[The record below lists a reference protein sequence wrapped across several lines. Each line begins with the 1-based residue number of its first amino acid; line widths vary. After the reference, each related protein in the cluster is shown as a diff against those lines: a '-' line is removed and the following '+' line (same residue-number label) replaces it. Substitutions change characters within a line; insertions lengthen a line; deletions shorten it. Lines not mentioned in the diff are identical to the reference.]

1 MDRCGH
7 RRADRRRGRPGRPR
21 LNAKAKRAGDVF
33 DAGTT
38 ASAEAYR
45 GRAAAAAAAGN
56 WSAAVVDCFRAL
68 VRTAEDRTL
77 FDTRPGRTADEV
89 AHELA
94 TPFPSEAGRL
104 TDAARTFDGIRYGN
118 ESAGQAHFAAMRE
131 LDIALQSLT
140 PRAPPC
146 PLNVTNRRFR
156 DDGGSHDAEPFSGS
170 SGAQTSDVGCTG
182 DAAGFRPGTPIKVR
196 VRIRCPCLAPA
207 APWRGS
213 YRRGGRRR
221 TGRGYFHPTRTKGRF
236 PAVIRA

>member
-1 MDRCGH
+1 MAVEPPVLPGRDEA
-7 RRADRRRGRPGRPR
+7 RRWAEEELAKPEYRDAAPGWLDSVWADILDWLRSLDGGSGPDTTVAAPWIGVAIAVLIGAAVVLARPR

-38 ASAEAYR
+38 VSAEAYR

-77 FDTRPGRTADEV
+77 FDARPGRTADEV

-104 TDAARTFDGIRYGN
+104 TEAARTFDGIRYGN
-118 ESAGQAHFAAMRE
+118 ESAGQADFAAVRE

-140 PRAPPC
+140 PASAALPAE
-146 PLNVTNRRFR
+146 R
-156 DDGGSHDAEPFSGS
+156 DE
-170 SGAQTSDVGCTG
+170 
-182 DAAGFRPGTPIKVR
+182 
-196 VRIRCPCLAPA
+196 
-207 APWRGS
+207 
-213 YRRGGRRR
+213 
-221 TGRGYFHPTRTKGRF
+221 
-236 PAVIRA
+236 PAVPR

>member
-1 MDRCGH
+1 MAAEPPVLPGRDEA
-7 RRADRRRGRPGRPR
+7 RRWAEEELAKPEYRDAAPGWLDSVWADILDWLRSLNGGSSPDTTVAAPWIGVAIAVLIGAAVVLARPR

-140 PRAPPC
+140 PASAALPAE
-146 PLNVTNRRFR
+146 R
-156 DDGGSHDAEPFSGS
+156 DE
-170 SGAQTSDVGCTG
+170 
-182 DAAGFRPGTPIKVR
+182 
-196 VRIRCPCLAPA
+196 
-207 APWRGS
+207 
-213 YRRGGRRR
+213 
-221 TGRGYFHPTRTKGRF
+221 
-236 PAVIRA
+236 PAVPR

>member
-1 MDRCGH
+1 MATEPPVLPGRDEA
-7 RRADRRRGRPGRPR
+7 RRWAEEELAKPEYRDAAPGWLDSVWADILDWLRSLDGGSGPDTTVAAPWIGVAIAVLIGAAVVLARPR

-38 ASAEAYR
+38 VSAEAYR

-77 FDTRPGRTADEV
+77 FDARPGRTADEV

-104 TDAARTFDGIRYGN
+104 TEAARTFDGIRYGN
-118 ESAGQAHFAAMRE
+118 ESAGQADFAAVRE

-140 PRAPPC
+140 PASAALP
-146 PLNVTNRRFR
+146 
-156 DDGGSHDAEPFSGS
+156 AE
-170 SGAQTSDVGCTG
+170 
-182 DAAGFRPGTPIKVR
+182 
-196 VRIRCPCLAPA
+196 
-207 APWRGS
+207 RGE
-213 YRRGGRRR
+213 
-221 TGRGYFHPTRTKGRF
+221 
-236 PAVIRA
+236 PAVPR

>member
-1 MDRCGH
+1 MAAEPPVLPGRDEA
-7 RRADRRRGRPGRPR
+7 RRWAEEELAKPEYRDAAPGWLDSVWADILDWLRSLDGGSGTDTTVPAPWIGVAIAVLIGAAVVLARPR

-38 ASAEAYR
+38 VSAEAYR

-77 FDTRPGRTADEV
+77 FDARPGRTADEV

-104 TDAARTFDGIRYGN
+104 TEAARTFDGIRYGN
-118 ESAGQAHFAAMRE
+118 ESAGQTDYAAVRE

-140 PRAPPC
+140 PASPALPAE
-146 PLNVTNRRFR
+146 R
-156 DDGGSHDAEPFSGS
+156 DE
-170 SGAQTSDVGCTG
+170 
-182 DAAGFRPGTPIKVR
+182 
-196 VRIRCPCLAPA
+196 
-207 APWRGS
+207 
-213 YRRGGRRR
+213 
-221 TGRGYFHPTRTKGRF
+221 
-236 PAVIRA
+236 PAVPR

>member
-1 MDRCGH
+1 MAAEPPVLPGRDEA
-7 RRADRRRGRPGRPR
+7 RRWAEEELAKPEYREAVPGWLDSVWADILDWLRSLDGGSGPDTTVAAPWIGVAIAVLIGAAVVLARPR

-38 ASAEAYR
+38 VNAEAYR

-77 FDTRPGRTADEV
+77 FDGRPGRTADEV

-104 TDAARTFDGIRYGN
+104 TEAARTFDGIRYGN
-118 ESAGQAHFAAMRE
+118 ESAGQTDFAAVRE

-140 PRAPPC
+140 PASAALPAE
-146 PLNVTNRRFR
+146 R
-156 DDGGSHDAEPFSGS
+156 DE
-170 SGAQTSDVGCTG
+170 
-182 DAAGFRPGTPIKVR
+182 
-196 VRIRCPCLAPA
+196 
-207 APWRGS
+207 
-213 YRRGGRRR
+213 
-221 TGRGYFHPTRTKGRF
+221 
-236 PAVIRA
+236 PAVPR